1 MVDVIRIEDIPAV
14 PVGDDEGEVQVREFI
29 TSETV
34 GAKGLGGED
43 YLLAAGA
50 SSQTFRLDGGRQF
63 FYVQAGQ
70 AEAQLGDLRQT
81 VRAGHGLFADPGEE
95 CRFNRAGEE
104 GLRFY
109 RLTIPPASGL
119 NSKD

>member
-14 PVGDDEGEVQVREFI
+14 PVGGDAGNGQVRKFI
-29 TSETV
+29 SAETV

-43 YLLAAGA
+43 YFLPAGA

-70 AEAQLGDLRQT
+70 AEAQLGGLRQT

-95 CRFNRAGEE
+95 CRFNSAGEE
-104 GLRFY
+104 GLRFL
-109 RLTIPPASGL
+109 RLTVPPGA
-119 NSKD
+119 